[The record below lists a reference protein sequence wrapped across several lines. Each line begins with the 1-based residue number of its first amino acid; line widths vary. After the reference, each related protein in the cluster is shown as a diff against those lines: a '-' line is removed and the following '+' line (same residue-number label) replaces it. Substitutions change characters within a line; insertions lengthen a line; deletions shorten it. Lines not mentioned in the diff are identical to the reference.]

1 MTRLDRVIIL
11 WTTSFALVA
20 TIASAARAGALL
32 NQPSSY
38 NANTKT
44 VPGSVRT
51 SYGPVSG
58 SSSLFVP
65 RPPECPPCN
74 PFNCVLPAFT
84 CLNTGVCNDYNG
96 QCMCAP
102 GFGGEDCSKPLC
114 GSLAD
119 GNERFPRNGTE
130 CECAPGWAGLNCNV
144 CETNKA
150 CSALIASRDPA
161 NGMFKTSDKNGKGD
175 GDDDD
180 TDNDNAVC
188 YKEGYAVKEMF
199 QMCDVTNRKI
209 VDMLPNRPPQVSF
222 TCDVP
227 SATCGFQFWIGKVES
242 FYCGL
247 RNCTSTLQMGY
258 DSNYT
263 EYTCEEMSCSCIPG
277 RMLCGED
284 GSVDISEFLDKE
296 IKGPTKFSTRSGEDS
311 KFEEPAMNQLI
322 NDIFGDSYITLRC
335 TAGECLRASEVPGFI
350 VPPKP
355 NDKTYVVVTIAIAV
369 SVLLLGLFLF
379 WYLGRADTTSEYSF
393 LGGRIRLPKHG
404 GLNGTTN
411 KSLLEDHIPAAL
423 QFSNLTYT
431 LPNGRV
437 VLDGISGSVKAGEI
451 MAVMGASGAGKST
464 FLDLLARKSKRGT
477 VEGHILVNGQQ
488 VGDSDYRRVVGFVD
502 QEDTL
507 LGTLT
512 VYETV
517 LYSALLRLPRDM
529 SFEDKKMRTLETMHE
544 LGILHIRDSR
554 IGESGHRSIS
564 GGEKRRVSI
573 ACELVT
579 SPSILFLD
587 ECTSGE
593 LAAILT
599 GYQKKKKAR
608 SMLTGIMM
616 FCAGLDSFNAFNVI
630 ESLVQLS
637 RVYKR
642 TVVFTIHQPQSNIVA
657 LFDKLV
663 LLASGKMVYSGSA
676 KDCQAYFNDIGWAC
690 PPGFNIADYLIDLT
704 MATEK
709 KSNDVAPAEAET
721 TLIQLEGEQ
730 DAVTVSDPELG
741 VQRTTRRRR
750 QTTDPTDVDA
760 ETASTSNGNNGSRL
774 SMRLLS
780 GSSSGRDTPQ
790 VEVSPQLAR
799 LVDAFAKSDIAAA
812 TRSEITAAGS
822 AALENGHVQGQ
833 RVVLRNFKRASWW
846 TQFKIL
852 SGRSFKNLYRNPQL
866 MLAHYAVAVFLLEH
880 IIGLYN
886 IQLTLSFEIRR
897 NSEDIPGFQNRMGL
911 GFFCLSL
918 FGFSCLTTLD
928 AFAAERLLFTR
939 ERANGYYTPAAYFT
953 AKVLFD
959 IVPLRVIPPFVFAAI
974 IYSPVGLVPTV
985 GSFWRFVMVL
995 VAFNLSASSV
1005 VLFLSVIIKDG
1016 GVASLIGSLIM
1027 LFNLL
1032 FAGLLINRDKL
1043 PWWLQWLE
1051 TTSFFHAAFEA
1062 FLVNEVRYL
1071 QLRDHRYGVDIEV
1084 PAATILSMFGFNAQA
1099 FWFPDMTL
1107 LLGVF
1112 VIFTALSFVALV
1124 VLVKERR

>member
-1 MTRLDRVIIL
+1 MTRLDRTIVR
-11 WTTSFALVA
+11 WTTSFTLVA
-20 TIASAARAGALL
+20 TIASAARSGVLL
-32 NQPSSY
+32 NQLPSHDT
-38 NANTKT
+38 NTSSKI
-44 VPGSVRT
+44 VPDSSRA
-51 SYGPVSG
+51 SYGIVSG
-58 SSSLFVP
+58 PASLLMP

-96 QCMCAP
+96 QCICPP

-130 CECAPGWAGLNCNV
+130 CECEPGWGGINCNV
-144 CETNKA
+144 CETNRA

-161 NGMFKTSDKNGKGD
+161 NGMLKASDKNDKGD
-175 GDDDD
+175 GDGQGSDDE
-180 TDNDNAVC
+180 NAVC
-188 YKEGYAVKEMF
+188 YKQGYAVKEMF

-209 VDMLPNRPPQVSF
+209 LDMLPGRPPQVTF
-222 TCDVP
+222 TCDVS

-247 RNCTSTLQMGY
+247 RNCTSSLQTGY

-263 EYTCEEMSCSCIPG
+263 EYSCQEMSCSCIPG

-284 GSVDISEFLDKE
+284 GSVDITEFLDEE
-296 IKGPTKFSTRSGEDS
+296 IKGPTKFSTRSGENS

-355 NDKTYVVVTIAIAV
+355 NDKTYIVVTIAIAV
-369 SVLLLGLFLF
+369 AVLLLGLFLF
-379 WYLGRADTTSEYSF
+379 WYLGRADTTSEYSL

-404 GLNGTTN
+404 GSNGTTN

-437 VLDGISGSVKAGEI
+437 VLDDISGSVKPGEI

-464 FLDLLARKSKRGT
+464 FLDLLARNSKHGT
-477 VEGHILVNGQQ
+477 VEGDILVNGQQ
-488 VGDSDYRRVVGFVD
+488 VGDSDYRQVVGFVD

-529 SFEDKKMRTLETMHE
+529 SYEDKKMRTLETMHE

-587 ECTSGE
+587 ECTSVV
-593 LAAILT
+593 
-599 GYQKKKKAR
+599 
-608 SMLTGIMM
+608 MM
-616 FCAGLDSFNAFNVI
+616 MHAGLDSFNAFNVI

-676 KDCQAYFNDIGWAC
+676 KDCQAYFKDIGWAC

-709 KSNDVAPAEAET
+709 KPSDIAPAEAQAA
-721 TLIQLEGEQ
+721 LIQLEGEE
-730 DAVTVSDPELG
+730 DAVTVPDPELG
-741 VQRTTRRRR
+741 VQRMTRRRR
-750 QTTDPTDVDA
+750 QPTDPTDAEA
-760 ETASTSNGNNGSRL
+760 ETPSTNGKGTSKL

-790 VEVSPQLAR
+790 VELPLRLTR

-822 AALENGHVQGQ
+822 AARENGHVQGQ
-833 RVVLRNFKRASWW
+833 RVVLHNFKRANGW

-866 MLAHYAVAVFLLEH
+866 MLAHYAVAVVVAGICAFLFR
-880 IIGLYN
+880 GL
-886 IQLTLSFEIRR
+886 T
-897 NSEDIPGFQNRMGL
+897 EDIPGFQNRMGL

-953 AKVLFD
+953 AKLLFD

-985 GSFWRFVMVL
+985 DSFWRFVMVL

-1005 VLFLSVIIKDG
+1005 VLFLSVIIKDA

-1099 FWFPDMTL
+1099 FWFPDMTFL
-1107 LLGVF
+1107 LSVF